1 MSLREW
7 FMRSLACLGINRMIQ
22 CAIYNFLVIDV
33 ENIKAN
39 KIFCS
44 VSLFLICVWDVKNCS
59 CLVDG
64 TCLYEPL
71 NTEVHENLHPSGTCC
86 MEIVF

>member
-7 FMRSLACLGINRMIQ
+7 FMSSACLVINHIMIQ
-22 CAIYNFLVIDV
+22 CAIYNFLVIEI

-44 VSLFLICVWDVKNCS
+44 VSFIFYLCVGCQK
-59 CLVDG
+59 
-64 TCLYEPL
+64 LYLSRGRHMPL
-71 NTEVHENLHPSGTCC
+71 
-86 MEIVF
+86 

>member
-7 FMRSLACLGINRMIQ
+7 FMRSSACLGINHIMMQ
-22 CAIYNFLVIDV
+22 CAIYNFLVIEI
-33 ENIKAN
+33 ENIKTN

-44 VSLFLICVWDVKNCS
+44 VSLFLICVWDVKNCT

-64 TCLYEPL
+64 TCLYEPI
-71 NTEVHENLHPSGTCC
+71 N
-86 MEIVF
+86 I

>member
-7 FMRSLACLGINRMIQ
+7 FMSSACLVINHIMIQ
-22 CAIYNFLVIDV
+22 CAICNFLVIEI

-44 VSLFLICVWDVKNCS
+44 VSFIFICVWDVKNCT

-64 TCLYEPL
+64 TCLYEPI
-71 NTEVHENLHPSGTCC
+71 N
-86 MEIVF
+86 I